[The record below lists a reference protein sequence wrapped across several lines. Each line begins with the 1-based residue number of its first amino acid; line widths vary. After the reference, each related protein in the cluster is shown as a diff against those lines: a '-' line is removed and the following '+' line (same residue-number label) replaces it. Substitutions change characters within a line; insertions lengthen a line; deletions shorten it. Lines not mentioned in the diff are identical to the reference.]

1 MFMNILPILA
11 QGILIKMYSKEQV
24 KARFALINMKCFFMF
39 MVLLYSLMAQ
49 GQENFYFDQIG
60 TDDGLSQSDV
70 NCIYQDSYGY
80 MWFGTHDGLNRYDG
94 YSFTVFKP
102 DQKSTNINSNLI
114 YAMTGDEKGN
124 LWVGSTGDGLFY
136 YNKKKET
143 FKQFKFD
150 KANEHS
156 LSNDYITRLYLD
168 SKNRLWIATKE
179 DINMLDLSVSMD
191 SVKFQ
196 KFKFVLKD
204 QNKQQDGSV
213 INSIYENADG
223 ELLLGGH
230 LGIYQLKLDAKGNSY
245 FKLIND
251 DIGFKHESVGVIAQ
265 DRYNKLIIGTGQGLY
280 VQGTKEDPEFIKIKG
295 GNYTSLA
302 FDDKN
307 HIWAG
312 TDNGLLYFD
321 NSSSLK
327 QPKLLKSF
335 TYRPEDKNGISKNI
349 ITSLYIDRT
358 GILWVGTNG
367 GGVNKFDPNRK
378 NFKHVKRDLRENSLS
393 YDKIRSI
400 FEDSNGTLWVGTEGG
415 GLNKSVASKEK
426 YSAFTSTNQLRKVF
440 ALEEISFKG
449 KKYLLQGGQNYPY
462 LFRIDITNPQN
473 GISNVTGL
481 QGLKRSVFSL
491 LNDSQDNLWIGT
503 YSGGLYRWIKGDD
516 GNYIKQN
523 FQENSSDPNSL
534 SNNIVRNIYE
544 DSKGNIWIATGDGL
558 SQLTITEKYKE
569 QPKFKTY
576 KTEEGNASSLSHN
589 YILSLFE
596 SRKGELWVGTFGGG
610 LNKLIPGEE
619 GEVATFKT
627 YSIEEGLPNNV
638 IKAILE
644 DEQGQLWVSTN
655 KGLSRFD
662 TEKEIFKNFDVADG
676 LQDSEFQELAA
687 VKRKDGE
694 LIFGGIN
701 GFNAFYPREIYD
713 NETSPETVVTKLSIF
728 NEEIAVGEEVNGR
741 VLLDKNISEV
751 EDITLNYSENSFSF
765 EFSSLHFS
773 APNKNQFAY
782 KLEGFDNDWVYTGS
796 DKRFATYTNIEPG
809 NYTLQ
814 VKSSNNDG
822 LWDTT
827 PYTLNLTVKPP
838 IYRTTVAYIVYGILL
853 LLLLVSLWRF
863 TIISNTKKHQLELE
877 HLEKE
882 KNDELQTLKLDFFT
896 NISHEFKTPLTLI
909 KAPLEYLLSG
919 KDEMEASSLK
929 EQYQLMHK
937 NTNYLLRLV
946 NQLLDFR
953 KINQGKMS
961 LVVRHTDIVF
971 FIKEVAEPFQLLA
984 FKKSVKFNIVSKEAH
999 YKTYF
1004 DHNALEKVINNLLS
1018 NAFKF
1023 TPEGGEI
1030 TVAIDVEKDEVSEKE
1045 NVIIKVK
1052 DNGLGIS
1059 DVKKSIIFEK
1069 YYTEKEN
1076 EKVNSK
1082 GVGIGLAFTK
1092 SLVELHLGSISVENN
1107 EGGGSCFTV
1116 TLPTDKQAYE
1126 DADDISCKEITDN
1139 DYLVRSSEAE
1149 SLAIDLNDELEDYNL
1164 SKVRSKNPVLLIV
1177 DDNPDIIQFIKQVM
1191 GKTYT
1196 VFEANNGERGME
1208 IAKKVLPNIIIT
1220 DVVMPVMGG
1229 IEFCEMIKTTNI
1241 TSHIPV
1247 IMLTAKTSQESEIEG
1262 LSHGADAY
1270 LKKPFNVQV
1279 LELKVANILK
1289 DREELRKRFKK
1300 EITLQPKEV
1309 TVTSLDEKFLQQ
1321 AVETV
1326 EKHMMNTDFNVEMLV
1341 KEMGHSRSNLYL
1353 KFKELTGLSSS
1364 EFIRNIR
1371 LKRAIQLLDN
1381 SDFSVKEIMFRT
1393 GFNTASYFSKCF
1405 KKEFGVVPS
1414 EYIKKTKVEQD

>member
-1 MFMNILPILA
+1 MNILPILA
-11 QGILIKMYSKEQV
+11 FEIKNKLYAEVV
-24 KARFALINMKCFFMF
+24 KALIASVNMKSYL
-39 MVLLYSLMAQ
+39 VLVALLFGLLAQ
-49 GQENFYFDQIG
+49 GQENFYFEQIG

-94 YSFTVFKP
+94 YSFAVFKP

-114 YAMTGDEKGN
+114 YAMTGDQNGN
-124 LWVGSTGDGLFY
+124 LWIGSTGDGLFY
-136 YNKKKET
+136 YDKKKET
-143 FKQFKFD
+143 FKQFKFNKED
-150 KANEHS
+150 DYS
-156 LSNDYITRLYLD
+156 ISNNYITRLYID

-179 DINMLDLSVSMD
+179 DVNMVDLSVSVD
-191 SVKFQ
+191 SVKFE
-196 KFKFVLKD
+196 KFKFVIKD
-204 QNKQQDGSV
+204 TDERQDGSV
-213 INSIYENADG
+213 INSIYENSDG
-223 ELLLGGH
+223 EILLGGH
-230 LGIYQLKLDAKGNSY
+230 LGIYQLKLDAGGKSY
-245 FKLIND
+245 FKLISD
-251 DIGFKHESVGVIAQ
+251 EIGFGTESVGVIAQ
-265 DRYNKLIIGTGQGLY
+265 DRYNKYIVGTGQGLF
-280 VQGTKEDPEFIKIKG
+280 VQNNDKEQKFIKIRE
-295 GNYTSLA
+295 GNFTSLA
-302 FDDKN
+302 FDDMN

-327 QPKLLKSF
+327 QPRLIKTFSYK
-335 TYRPEDKNGISKNI
+335 PEVKNSISKNI
-349 ITSLYIDRT
+349 ITSLFIDRT

-378 NFKHVKRDLRENSLS
+378 KFKHVKRNLKENSLS

-400 FEDSNGTLWVGTEGG
+400 FEDSNGTFWVGTEGG
-415 GLNKSVASKEK
+415 GLNKGESDKEK
-426 YSAFTSTNQLRKVF
+426 YAAFTSTNELRKVF
-440 ALEEISFKG
+440 ALEEITIKNRKF
-449 KKYLLQGGQNYPY
+449 LLAGGQSHPY
-462 LFRIDITNPQN
+462 LFKIDITNPKDN
-473 GISNVTGL
+473 TPKITSLEGIH
-481 QGLKRSVFSL
+481 RSVFSL

-503 YSGGLYRWIKGDD
+503 YSGGLYRWIKNPD
-516 GNYIKQN
+516 GRYSKQN
-523 FQENSSDPNSL
+523 FKENTSDVNSL
-534 SNNIVRNIYE
+534 ANNIVRNIYE

-569 QPKFKTY
+569 HPKFKNY
-576 KTEEGNASSLSHN
+576 KKDEDDPSSLSHN

-596 SRKGELWVGTFGGG
+596 NRKGELWIGTFGGG
-610 LNKLIPGEE
+610 LNKLIPGEN
-619 GEVATFKT
+619 GEEATFKN
-627 YSIEEGLPNNV
+627 YSIAQGLPNNV

-644 DEQGQLWVSTN
+644 DEQGHLWVSTN
-655 KGLSRFD
+655 KGLSMFD
-662 TEKEIFKNFDVADG
+662 TEQEIFKNFDVSDG
-676 LQDSEFQELAA
+676 LQDSEFQELASL
-687 VKRKDGE
+687 KRKDGE
-694 LIFGGIN
+694 LVFGGIN
-701 GFNAFYPREIYD
+701 GFNAFYPREIND
-713 NETSPETVVTKLSIF
+713 NKTAPETVVTKLSIF
-728 NEEIAVGEEVNGR
+728 NEEVAVGEEINGR
-741 VLLDKNISEV
+741 VLLEKNISEV
-751 EDITLNYSENSFSF
+751 KDITLEYSENSFSF

-773 APNKNQFAY
+773 APRKNQYAY
-782 KLEGFDNDWVYTGS
+782 KLEGFDNDWVYTSS

-809 NYTLQ
+809 NYTLK

-822 LWDTT
+822 LWDNT
-827 PYTLNLTVKPP
+827 PYTLQLTVRPP
-838 IYRTTVAYIVYGILL
+838 IYRTTVAYIIYGLL
-853 LLLLVSLWRF
+853 LLLLLAGLWRF

-909 KAPLEYLLSG
+909 KAPLEYLLSNKEEIG
-919 KDEMEASSLK
+919 ASNLK

-984 FKKSVKFNIVSKEAH
+984 FKKSVKFNIVSSQEH
-999 YKTYF
+999 FKTWF

-1030 TVAIDVEKDEVSEKE
+1030 IVEIDVDKNGPTEKE

-1059 DVKKSIIFEK
+1059 DVKKNIIFEK

-1107 EGGGSCFTV
+1107 EGGGSCFIV

-1126 DADDISCKEITDN
+1126 NAEDISCKEITDN

>member
-1 MFMNILPILA
+1 MIFVLFF
-11 QGILIKMYSKEQV
+11 SFTV
-24 KARFALINMKCFFMF
+24 KA
-39 MVLLYSLMAQ
+39 
-49 GQENFYFDQIG
+49 QENFYFDHIG

-70 NCIYQDSYGY
+70 NCIYQDSYGF

-94 YSFTVFKP
+94 YSFSVFKP

-114 YAMTGDEKGN
+114 YAMTGDDNGN
-124 LWVGSTGDGLFY
+124 LYIGSTGDGLFY
-136 YNKKKET
+136 YDKKKET
-143 FKQFKFD
+143 FRQFKYNKED
-150 KANEHS
+150 DHS
-156 LSNDYITRLYLD
+156 ISSNYITRLYID

-179 DINMLDLSVSMD
+179 DVNMVDLSVSVD
-191 SVKFQ
+191 SVKFE
-196 KFKFVLKD
+196 KFKFVIKD
-204 QNKQQDGSV
+204 TDERQDGSV
-213 INSIYENADG
+213 INSIYENSDG
-223 ELLLGGH
+223 EILLGGH
-230 LGIYQLKLDAKGNSY
+230 LGIYQLKLDAGGKSY
-245 FKLIND
+245 FKLISD
-251 DIGFKHESVGVIAQ
+251 EIGFGTESVGVIAQ
-265 DRYNKLIIGTGQGLY
+265 DRYNKYIVGTGQGLF
-280 VQGTKEDPEFIKIKG
+280 VQNNDKDQKFIKIRE
-295 GNYTSLA
+295 GNFTSLA
-302 FDDKN
+302 FDDMN

-327 QPKLLKSF
+327 QPQLIKTFSYK
-335 TYRPEDKNGISKNI
+335 PEDKNSISKNI
-349 ITSLYIDRT
+349 ITSLFIDRT

-378 NFKHVKRDLRENSLS
+378 KFKHVKRNLKENSLS

-400 FEDSNGTLWVGTEGG
+400 FEDSNGTFWVGTEGG
-415 GLNKSVASKEK
+415 GLNKGNSGKEK
-426 YSAFTSTNQLRKVF
+426 YAAFTSTNELRKVF
-440 ALEEISFKG
+440 ALEEISIKNRKF
-449 KKYLLQGGQNYPY
+449 LLAGGQSHPY
-462 LFRIDITNPQN
+462 LFKIDITNPKN
-473 GISNVTGL
+473 NTPKITRLEGIH
-481 QGLKRSVFSL
+481 RSVFSL

-503 YSGGLYRWIKGDD
+503 YSGGLYRWIKDAE
-516 GNYIKQN
+516 GNYSKQN
-523 FQENSSDPNSL
+523 FTENTSDANSL
-534 SNNIVRNIYE
+534 ANNIVRNIYE
-544 DSKGNIWIATGDGL
+544 DSNGNIWIATGDGL

-569 QPKFKTY
+569 DPKFKNY
-576 KTEEGNASSLSHN
+576 KKDEDDPNSLSHN

-596 SRKGELWVGTFGGG
+596 NRKGELWIGTFGGG
-610 LNKLIPGEE
+610 LNKLIPGENGKE
-619 GEVATFKT
+619 ATFKN
-627 YSIEEGLPNNV
+627 YSIAQGLPNNV

-644 DEQGQLWVSTN
+644 DEQGHLWVSTN
-655 KGLSRFD
+655 KGLSMFD
-662 TEKEIFKNFDVADG
+662 TDQEIFKNFDVSDG
-676 LQDSEFQELAA
+676 LQDSEFQELASL
-687 VKRKDGE
+687 KRKDGE
-694 LIFGGIN
+694 LVFGGIN
-701 GFNAFYPREIYD
+701 GFNAFYPREIND
-713 NETSPETVVTKLSIF
+713 NKTAPETVVTKLSIF
-728 NEEIAVGEEVNGR
+728 NEEIAVGEEINGR
-741 VLLDKNISEV
+741 VLLEENISEV
-751 EDITLNYSENSFSF
+751 KDITLDYSENSFSF

-773 APNKNQFAY
+773 APRKNQYAY
-782 KLEGFDNDWVYTGS
+782 KLEGFDNDWVYASS

-809 NYTLQ
+809 NYTLK

-822 LWDTT
+822 LWDNT
-827 PYTLNLTVKPP
+827 PYTLQLTVRPP
-838 IYRTTVAYIVYGILL
+838 IYRTTVAYIIYGLL
-853 LLLLVSLWRF
+853 LLLLLAGLWRF

-909 KAPLEYLLSG
+909 KAPLEYLLSSKEEIG
-919 KDEMEASSLK
+919 ASNLK

-984 FKKSVKFNIVSKEAH
+984 FKKSVKFNIVSSQEH
-999 YKTYF
+999 FKTWF

-1030 TVAIDVEKDEVSEKE
+1030 IVEIDVDKNGPTEKE

-1059 DVKKSIIFEK
+1059 DVKKNIIFEK

-1107 EGGGSCFTV
+1107 EGGGSCFIV

-1126 DADDISCKEITDN
+1126 NAEDISCKEITDN

>member
-1 MFMNILPILA
+1 MNILPKIAFYKHTFMLKVCRK
-11 QGILIKMYSKEQV
+11 ICLKQV
-24 KARFALINMKCFFMF
+24 RITKPLLVIFGLFFSF
-39 MVLLYSLMAQ
+39 IVEA
-49 GQENFYFDQIG
+49 QENFYFDHIG

-70 NCIYQDSYGY
+70 NCIYQDSYGF

-94 YSFTVFKP
+94 YSFSVFKP

-114 YAMTGDEKGN
+114 YAMTGDDNGN
-124 LWVGSTGDGLFY
+124 LWIGSTGDGLFY
-136 YNKKKET
+136 YDKKKET
-143 FKQFKFD
+143 FRQFKYNKED
-150 KANEHS
+150 DHS
-156 LSNDYITRLYLD
+156 ISNNYITRLYID

-179 DINMLDLSVSMD
+179 DVNMVDLSVSMD
-191 SVKFQ
+191 SIKFE
-196 KFKFVLKD
+196 KFKFVIKD
-204 QNKQQDGSV
+204 TDERQDGSV
-213 INSIYENADG
+213 INSIYENSDG

-230 LGIYQLKLDAKGNSY
+230 LGIYQLKLDAGGKSY
-245 FKLIND
+245 FKLISD
-251 DIGFKHESVGVIAQ
+251 EIGFGTESVGVIAQ
-265 DRYNKLIIGTGQGLY
+265 DRYNTYIVGTGQGLF
-280 VQGTKEDPEFIKIKG
+280 VQNNDKDQKFIKIRE
-295 GNYTSLA
+295 GNFTSLA
-302 FDDKN
+302 FDDMN

-327 QPKLLKSF
+327 QPRLIKTFSYK
-335 TYRPEDKNGISKNI
+335 PEDKNSISKNI
-349 ITSLYIDRT
+349 ITSLFIDRT

-378 NFKHVKRDLRENSLS
+378 KFKHVKRNLKENSLS

-400 FEDSNGTLWVGTEGG
+400 FEDSNGTFWVGTEGG
-415 GLNKSVASKEK
+415 GLNKGNSGKEK
-426 YSAFTSTNQLRKVF
+426 YAAFTSTNELRKVF
-440 ALEEISFKG
+440 ALEEISIKNRKF
-449 KKYLLQGGQNYPY
+449 LLEGGQNHPY
-462 LFRIDITNPQN
+462 LFKIDITNPRDKTPKITRLE
-473 GISNVTGL
+473 GIH
-481 QGLKRSVFSL
+481 RSVFSL

-503 YSGGLYRWIKGDD
+503 YSGGLYRWIKDVD
-516 GNYIKQN
+516 GNYSKQN
-523 FQENSSDPNSL
+523 FKENTNDVNSL
-534 SNNIVRNIYE
+534 ANNIVRNIYE

-558 SQLTITEKYKE
+558 SQLPITEKYKE
-569 QPKFKTY
+569 DPKFKNY
-576 KTEEGNASSLSHN
+576 KKDEEDPNSLSHN

-596 SRKGELWVGTFGGG
+596 NRKGELWIGTFGGG
-610 LNKLIPGEE
+610 LNKLIPGENGKE
-619 GEVATFKT
+619 ATFKN
-627 YSIEEGLPNNV
+627 YSIAQGLPNNV

-644 DEQGQLWVSTN
+644 DEQGHLWVSTN
-655 KGLSRFD
+655 KGLSMFD
-662 TEKEIFKNFDVADG
+662 TDQEIFKNFDVSDG
-676 LQDSEFQELAA
+676 LQDSEFQELASL
-687 VKRKDGE
+687 KRKDGE
-694 LIFGGIN
+694 LVFGGIN
-701 GFNAFYPREIYD
+701 GFNAFYPREIND
-713 NETSPETVVTKLSIF
+713 NKTAPETVVTKLSIF
-728 NEEIAVGEEVNGR
+728 NEEIAVGEEINGR
-741 VLLDKNISEV
+741 VLLEENISEV
-751 EDITLNYSENSFSF
+751 KDITLDYSENSFSF

-773 APNKNQFAY
+773 APKKNQYAY
-782 KLEGFDNDWVYTGS
+782 KLEGFDNDWVYASS

-809 NYTLQ
+809 NYTLK

-822 LWDTT
+822 LWDNT
-827 PYTLNLTVKPP
+827 PYTLQLTVRPP
-838 IYRTTVAYIVYGILL
+838 IYRTTVAYIIYGLL
-853 LLLLVSLWRF
+853 LLLLLAGLWRF

-909 KAPLEYLLSG
+909 KAPLEYLLSSKEEIG
-919 KDEMEASSLK
+919 ASNLK

-984 FKKSVKFNIVSKEAH
+984 FKKSVKFNIVSSQEH
-999 YKTYF
+999 FKTWF

-1030 TVAIDVEKDEVSEKE
+1030 IVEIDVDKNGPTEKE

-1059 DVKKSIIFEK
+1059 DVKKNIIFEK

-1126 DADDISCKEITDN
+1126 NAEDISCKEITDN